1 VDGVGECGAVPGEPV
16 NRKPLYPEHG
26 MVYDVAMMEAEEEYK
41 AWLKSRKGKK
51 GMKVF
56 AVRSNKMENTDADI

>member
-1 VDGVGECGAVPGEPV
+1 MYK
-16 NRKPLYPEHG
+16 KPLYPEHG

-41 AWLKSRKGKK
+41 AWVKSRKGKK

-56 AVRSNKMENTDADI
+56 AVRSNKMENADADI

>member
-1 VDGVGECGAVPGEPV
+1 MDGVGECGAVEGEPV
-16 NRKPLYPEHG
+16 SRKPLYPEHG

-41 AWLKSRKGKK
+41 AWVKSRKGKK

-56 AVRSNKMENTDADI
+56 AIRSNKMENADADL